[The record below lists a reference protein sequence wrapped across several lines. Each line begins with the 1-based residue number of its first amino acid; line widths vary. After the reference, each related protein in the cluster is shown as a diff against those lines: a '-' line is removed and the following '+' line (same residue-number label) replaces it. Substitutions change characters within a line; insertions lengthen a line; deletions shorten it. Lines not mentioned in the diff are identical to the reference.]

1 MTKLVLHNLVEEE
14 GKQDGDGL
22 GQMVGEQQMKGRVV
36 FSISMGDSVFSKK
49 KKKNVFQNRKMRNKP
64 K

>member
-49 KKKNVFQNRKMRNKP
+49 KNKIKCFP
-64 K
+64 KPENDE

>member
-49 KKKNVFQNRKMRNKP
+49 KKKKKCFPKP
-64 K
+64 EDEE

>member
-1 MTKLVLHNLVEEE
+1 MLHNLVEEE

-49 KKKNVFQNRKMRNKP
+49 KKKCFPKP
-64 K
+64 ENEE

>member
-36 FSISMGDSVFSKK
+36 FSISMGYSVFSKK
-49 KKKNVFQNRKMRNKP
+49 KKKKKKMFSKTGR
-64 K
+64 